1 MGTIRDILGMP
12 DDDLAAAGD
21 DLRDALHW
29 ETLIDRDLIVTEVTD
44 TEHPIPYPPRKEHL
58 A

>member
-1 MGTIRDILGMP
+1 MTAGNP
-12 DDDLAAAGD
+12 ADDTLAAAGD

-29 ETLIDRDLIVTEVTD
+29 ETLIDRDLIVTN
-44 TEHPIPYPPRKEHL
+44 PPAADWRPEPKDL